1 MRVYAQH
8 QLYHGFNVNNGTVE
22 PLICARFVSIPC
34 PKISLF
40 SAIRKTVEAH
50 NFFD

>member
-8 QLYHGFNVNNGTVE
+8 QLYHGFNVNNATGE
-22 PLICARFVSIPC
+22 PLICARFVTISC
-34 PKISLF
+34 PKIRLF

-50 NFFD
+50 KFFD